1 MSIRKRR
8 YPVAVF
14 DCRAEHFTLTGD
26 APYSIPAYSPRQR
39 VAKTDV
45 MPASAGEVCLIV
57 ASLGRVKQYEAGGEV
72 FAERRTT
79 IDHKTGWL
87 IGRNGYAG
95 VQITAVASFLGV
107 DSRRADP
114 VFKAGTEVGT
124 RLSGH
129 REHVGVGEHPIHP
142 SVGGVS
148 AAVR

>member
-14 DCRAEHFTLTGD
+14 DCRAKHFTLTGE

-39 VAKTDV
+39 VHKTDV

-72 FAERRTT
+72 FAERLTT

-95 VQITAVASFLGV
+95 M
-107 DSRRADP
+107 
-114 VFKAGTEVGT
+114 
-124 RLSGH
+124 
-129 REHVGVGEHPIHP
+129 
-142 SVGGVS
+142 
-148 AAVR
+148 